1 MRVTNRSIY
10 EAVKYN
16 LGKISEELS
25 KSNRIVSTGKRITN
39 LSDDPV
45 GLTQVLNIK
54 SSLSNMDQLG
64 RNITLGKTW
73 LSASE
78 SALGHVQDLISEA
91 KSLAIQMSNA
101 TIGQAERVSGAA
113 TIQQMLEEIVS
124 LANTETSGRY
134 IFAGSKTDTT
144 PFDQGGTYNGD
155 NNAFT
160 IKIGKDATI
169 QAGSDGE
176 AVFEDVFTTFSDMKT
191 ALESNDIGGI
201 QAAMSNLDNDFEHI
215 TAKISEIGSRM
226 IRMEIKENIF
236 QDLKITNTD
245 RLSKIEDA
253 DIIEAIIDLKTTE
266 LAYQVAMASSAKV
279 MELNLFDYL

>member
-91 KSLAIQMSNA
+91 KSLAIRMSNA

>member
-91 KSLAIQMSNA
+91 KSLVIQMSNA
-101 TIGQAERVSGAA
+101 TIGRAERVSGAA

>member
-10 EAVKYN
+10 GAIKYN
-16 LGKISEELS
+16 LGKISEELN

-101 TIGQAERVSGAA
+101 TMGQAERVSGAA

-176 AVFEDVFTTFSDMKT
+176 AVFGDIFTTFSDLKT

-201 QAAMSNLDNDFEHI
+201 QSAMSNLDNDFDNI
-215 TAKISEIGSRM
+215 TVKISEIGSKM

-253 DIIEAIIDLKTTE
+253 DIIEAITDLKKTE

-279 MELNLFDYL
+279 MELNLFNYL

>member
-16 LGKISEELS
+16 LGKISEELN

-101 TIGQAERVSGAA
+101 TMGQAERVSGAA

-176 AVFEDVFTTFSDMKT
+176 AVFGDIFTTFSDLKT

-201 QAAMSNLDNDFEHI
+201 QSAMSNLDNDFDNI
-215 TAKISEIGSRM
+215 TVKISEIGSKM

-253 DIIEAIIDLKTTE
+253 DIIEAITDLKKTE

-279 MELNLFDYL
+279 MELNLFNYL